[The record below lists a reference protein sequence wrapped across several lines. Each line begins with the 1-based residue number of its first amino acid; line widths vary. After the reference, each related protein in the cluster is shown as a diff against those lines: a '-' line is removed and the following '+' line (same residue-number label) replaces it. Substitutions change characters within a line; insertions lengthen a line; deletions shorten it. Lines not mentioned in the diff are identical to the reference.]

1 MGRGSAAQRVEA
13 PLHRV
18 MVMAHVTRHR
28 PDELLAMDAG
38 TYLAWEAW
46 QVGAQRGRKV
56 MS

>member
-1 MGRGSAAQRVEA
+1 MED

-18 MVMAHVTRHR
+18 MAMADRTGHR

-38 TYLAWEAW
+38 VFQAWEAW

-56 MS
+56 MAERA